1 MRYNFESEQ
10 FTDLVITAR
19 KETKNKSGITAGAVR
34 VLTDNRIHA
43 DCYYKYNGYET
54 YMLPLEPGTT
64 YIIECLNIQISLAYA
79 YCNNDLLTRGV
90 TFLVFDNEKIHCYN
104 KATMNQ
110 AYRQSFRNQFHFS
123 PFTGWMN
130 DPNGLCWFQ
139 GYYHLFYQFNPN
151 SDQWGNMHW
160 GHAVSRDLL
169 HWTHLPMVHYPQV
182 ELLDNLEFRGGAFSG
197 SAIVADDRMHLFFTR
212 HFGKS
217 DRSWQRQ
224 WQVTCYT
231 DNGINFSPEVPC
243 IWGTPEG
250 VYYDFR
256 DPKVIAYGNE
266 WLMVLGGTCHD
277 KPAVLWYRSSDLQN
291 WRYQGVLLEETDVRY
306 RIGECPDFFF
316 LDGQYVLLVGYI
328 YTFPP
333 ADSRRDTKYYIGSFD
348 GTAFIP
354 HSEGLVDYGKDFY
367 AAQTMAHE
375 GRRIA
380 IGWNTTADGV
390 YVPQPGSANGT
401 ASLPRVLSVND
412 GRLISYPVTEVQ
424 KLLEETIYEGKI
436 ETGLILPAGGAY
448 CMEITGLQNVSGLSA
463 VLADGLSDVLEFNLF
478 EQQFCLRTGQESV
491 CSFPIEETVNDLTF
505 YVDHSLIEIFIN
517 RGAYTCT
524 RRFYLEQAEYIVRKL
539 ILNSGTGQVKLSR
552 MKSVW

>member
-1 MRYNFESEQ
+1 MRYNFESGQ
-10 FTDLVITAR
+10 FTDLAVTAR
-19 KETKNKSGITAGAVR
+19 KKAGGAGIAAGSVR
-34 VLTDNRIHA
+34 LLAGSRMHA

-54 YMLPLEPGTT
+54 YMLSLEPNTA
-64 YIIECLNIQISLAYA
+64 YIIECLDIEISLAYA
-79 YCNNDLLTRGV
+79 YCRGNLPADGV
-90 TFLVFDNEKIHCYN
+90 TYLVFDNETLRCYN
-104 KATMNQ
+104 KAAWNQ
-110 AYRQSFRNQFHFS
+110 RYCQSFRNRFHFS

-169 HWTHLPMVHYPQV
+169 HWTHLPVVHYPQI
-182 ELLDNLEFRGGAFSG
+182 ELLDNPEFRGGAFSG
-197 SAIVADDRMHLFFTR
+197 SAIVAAGRMHLFFTR
-212 HFGKS
+212 HFGKT

-231 DNGINFSPEVPC
+231 DDGINFSPEVPC

-256 DPKVIAYGNE
+256 DPKVMAYEDE
-266 WLMVLGGTCHD
+266 WLMVLGGTCHH
-277 KPAVLWYRSSDLQN
+277 KPAVLWYRSADLRHWQ
-291 WRYQGVLLEETDVRY
+291 YQGVLLEETDARY
-306 RIGECPDFFF
+306 GIGECPDFFP

-328 YTFPP
+328 YALP
-333 ADSRRDTKYYIGSFD
+333 AAASRRDTKYYIGSFD
-348 GTAFIP
+348 GKFFIP

-380 IGWNTTADGV
+380 IGWNTTADGI

-401 ASLPRVLSVND
+401 AGLPRTLSVNN
-412 GRLISYPVTEVQ
+412 GRLYSYPVAEVQ
-424 KLLEETIYEGKI
+424 SLHEETIFEGEI
-436 ETGLILPAGGAY
+436 EAGLILPAGGAY
-448 CMEITGLQNVSGLSA
+448 CLEITGLQNTGGLSA
-463 VLADGLSDVLEFNLF
+463 ILADGAADVLEFSLF
-478 EQQFCLRTGQESV
+478 EQRFCLRAGQKSV
-491 CSFPIEETVNDLTF
+491 CSFPVEETVSDLTC

-524 RRFYLEQAEYIVRKL
+524 RRFYLEQAQYIVKEL
-539 ILNSGTGQVKLSR
+539 MLNRGTGRVKLSR
-552 MKSVW
+552 MKPVW